1 MHKLHTVAWFIDR
14 LAEENSIAWTFFIG
28 IVAALGIAFIRDLL
42 ANKRK
47 GASVLKRTGLTG
59 NESR

>member
-14 LAEENSIAWTFFIG
+14 LAEGNSIAWAFFIG
-28 IVAALGIAFIRDLL
+28 ILAVLGIAFIQDLL
-42 ANKRK
+42 ANRRK